1 MKSTL
6 QQCEEVRFEIE
17 ALAIRLAEMLGVA
30 LHYAGVPE
38 EKMPDAVDAYLNG
51 IEEAFNKEPDRELG
65 YEEIIQ
71 VIEHMRKKH
80 PTLFTK

>member
-6 QQCEEVRFEIE
+6 QRCEEVRFEIE

-30 LHYAGVPE
+30 LYYAGVPE

-51 IEEAFNKEPDRELG
+51 IEEVFDDADRELG

-71 VIEHMRKKH
+71 IIEHIRKKY
-80 PTLFTK
+80 PTLFKK

>member
-51 IEEAFNKEPDRELG
+51 IEEVFNKEPDRELG